1 VSICEN
7 GELKKVRA
15 LASLGLVAL
24 GVGENDVL
32 AVVELV
38 RHTTPFLGGRCRVH
52 AGYSLSDINLDIAE
66 LVLAGNNLMFM
77 SVSKDDVNSG
87 KDSIPEP

>member
-1 VSICEN
+1 MSICEN
-7 GELKKVRA
+7 GEFEKVRA

-38 RHTTPFLGGRCRVH
+38 RHAAPFLGGRCRLH
-52 AGYSLSDINLDIAE
+52 ADDSFSDINLDIAK

-77 SVSKDDVNSG
+77 SVKMM
-87 KDSIPEP
+87 